1 MTQDVRITD
10 LTGIPQWAT
19 ETTLQ
24 RIEKILGGTSY
35 ERKQREKQQSR
46 DSKDQTLSLEQINE
60 RLAKLIEEAK
70 KPDLDFERYFEL
82 DEEIIK
88 EKAKLS
94 EETKKLNNNL
104 KPTGDG
110 FLSLLWADVLQLG
123 GAFGRVNQQLNLFHA
138 QRFPNIS
145 RWLGRLPLLFQWS
158 IGGIG
163 VIVGLLTRGI
173 GRFIRLLQ
181 DSTKVQRDFFEM
193 GVAGF
198 RSMSDFY
205 FQLSKIGTTS
215 AEFAE
220 IVQGA
225 ATAVG
230 TFGVDAIPRITESLD
245 NLEQLGLTSAAAA
258 KFVAQNLEQ
267 QRLAGLY
274 SVQTE
279 TQQQESM
286 QRSIQQL
293 TAFSQILN
301 VSRQE
306 IQKTVTEMLE
316 QDQIRAALMRL
327 RDGEMRTA
335 AAEGLQTVVG
345 LFAAMGE
352 PGKKFAGL
360 FGDMVG
366 ALDPL
371 LVEGLYDFIPFAGQ
385 ATLELANLARGVR
398 AGRFDQDQATEGV
411 VAFAQAL
418 EQQSDMITYMAGL
431 GDQSARQASAFL
443 AQWREATHRLGDISG
458 LSNREIARRLQQQ
471 RQELSSEAEA
481 MIALDNATRRIRTT
495 FIATLAAFFQGLAE
509 RFGGVENI
517 VMQLTVFLET
527 ITERLLDFLE
537 GYIDELTAGEV
548 TIGKTLTVFAGVI
561 ASAIASAFMQG
572 IRAWVDE
579 HGGFWMRRAFGTP
592 KKSDQKALEQ
602 PLPLASMGFY
612 YSTRH
617 HARFLD
623 GSPEESMVEQK
634 QVKLVDASRIRRW
647 QGRTPL
653 SRDDFIAANRA
664 IQAVRQND
672 PEALNLRIQELN
684 AQLENNNK
692 RSREQTEVLCNLL
705 QTLDEK
711 LARIQRNT
719 GATAEN
725 TG

>member
-1 MTQDVRITD
+1 MTQDVRIAD

-24 RIEKILGGTSY
+24 RIEKILGGTSH
-35 ERKQREKQQSR
+35 ERKQREKQQLR
-46 DSKDQTLSLEQINE
+46 DSKDQTLSLEQIE
-60 RLAKLIEEAK
+60 KRLAKLLEEAK
-70 KPDLDFERYFEL
+70 KPDLSLERYEKL
-82 DEEIIK
+82 DEEIK
-88 EKAKLS
+88 EEQAKLS

-527 ITERLLDFLE
+527 ITERLQDFLE

-561 ASAIASAFMQG
+561 ASAFMQG
-572 IRAWVDE
+572 IRDWVDE
-579 HGGFWMRRAFGTP
+579 HGGFLMRRVFGTP
-592 KKSDQKALEQ
+592 QTLGQTVAQALEQ
-602 PLPLASMGFY
+602 PLPLASMGLH
-612 YSTRH
+612 SPRH
-617 HARFLD
+617 LARFLA
-623 GSPEESMVEQK
+623 GSPEETMVEQE
-634 QVKLVDASRIRRW
+634 QVKLVQRFREDASRIR
-647 QGRTPL
+647 RTPL
-653 SRDDFIAANRA
+653 SRDDFIAADRA

-684 AQLENNNK
+684 AQLENNNQ

>member
-1 MTQDVRITD
+1 MTQDVRIAD

-24 RIEKILGGTSY
+24 RIEKILGGTSH
-35 ERKQREKQQSR
+35 ERKQREKQQLR
-46 DSKDQTLSLEQINE
+46 DSKDQTLSLEQIE
-60 RLAKLIEEAK
+60 KRLAKLLEEAK
-70 KPDLDFERYFEL
+70 KPDLSLERYEKL
-82 DEEIIK
+82 DEEIK
-88 EKAKLS
+88 EEQAKLS

-527 ITERLLDFLE
+527 ITERLQDFLE

-561 ASAIASAFMQG
+561 ASAFMQG
-572 IRAWVDE
+572 IRDWVDE
-579 HGGFWMRRAFGTP
+579 HGGFLMRRVFGTP
-592 KKSDQKALEQ
+592 QTLGQTVAQALEQ
-602 PLPLASMGFY
+602 PLPLASMGLH
-612 YSTRH
+612 SPRH
-617 HARFLD
+617 LARFLA
-623 GSPEESMVEQK
+623 GSPEETMVEQE
-634 QVKLVDASRIRRW
+634 QVKLVQRFREDASRIR
-647 QGRTPL
+647 RTPL
-653 SRDDFIAANRA
+653 SRDDFIAADRA

-684 AQLENNNK
+684 AQLENNNQ
-692 RSREQTEVLCNLL
+692 RSREQTEVLSNLL